1 MTRSI
6 NRASSA
12 QRVES
17 VPKQNGNTRFYRIE
31 LWTDE
36 IRVIDRIQGVFPQ
49 FRTLDPYVSRLIQ
62 EGVEGEAI
70 LVDDETGEIV
80 GRQKVIRSKLRGR

>member
-1 MTRSI
+1 
-6 NRASSA
+6 
-12 QRVES
+12 VES

>member
-1 MTRSI
+1 
-6 NRASSA
+6 
-12 QRVES
+12 
-17 VPKQNGNTRFYRIE
+17 VPKNGANDRFYRVE

-36 IRVIDRIQGVFPQ
+36 IRVLDRIRGVFPQ